1 MPASRIAKAVRLFAL
16 LAGAAVLAL
25 AVHAAPAAAAK
36 PCWKKVVEDWF
47 DNEKID
53 RRYPISC
60 YRTALKNL
68 PEDVKDYTS
77 IGDDINAAMLAA
89 QRSRPSRTLQVAG
102 GNGGDS
108 SGDTRMGPSD
118 PKTSDPTV
126 GPNRSFYKKAIDS
139 IGPSKADS
147 VPIPLIILAA
157 LGGTLLAAAAAM
169 LAVKKLRGRGLFPF
183 R

>member
-1 MPASRIAKAVRLFAL
+1 MPTSRVAKAVRIFAL

-25 AVHAAPAAAAK
+25 AVHPAPAAAAK
-36 PCWKKVVEDWF
+36 PCWKRVIEDWF

-53 RRYPISC
+53 KRYPISC
-60 YRTALKNL
+60 YRAALSNL
-68 PEDVKDYTS
+68 PEDIKDYTS

-89 QRSRPSRTLQVAG
+89 QRSGPSRTLQVAG
-102 GNGGDS
+102 GNGGGDS

-118 PKTSDPTV
+118 PKTSDPTG
-126 GPNRSFYKKAIDS
+126 GPDSSLYKKAIDK

-157 LGGTLLAAAAAM
+157 LGGALLLAAGGTLAA
-169 LAVKKLRGRGLFPF
+169 KKIRARRLS
-183 R
+183 